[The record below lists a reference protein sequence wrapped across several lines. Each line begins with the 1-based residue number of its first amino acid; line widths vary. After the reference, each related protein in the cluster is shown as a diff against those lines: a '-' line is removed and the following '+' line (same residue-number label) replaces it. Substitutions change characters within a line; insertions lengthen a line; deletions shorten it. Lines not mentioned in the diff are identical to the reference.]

1 MNEIVYRG
9 ESNQPLTNSKL
20 VAEVFE
26 KPHDNVLKAIRK
38 ILQGGI
44 VKNDETPM
52 FEETTYINEQ
62 NKQSYPMFIMNQDG
76 FTLLAMGFN
85 GKKAMEFKL
94 KYIEA
99 FNAMKRQIEESNP
112 SVPQNYLEAL
122 KSLVKAEEE
131 KQQLALENKKQ
142 QEQILTISKT
152 NMELGNKITEM
163 LPKVSYYDKI
173 LQSNATM
180 TVTQIAQDYGMT
192 AMRLNKELES
202 MRIQHKVR
210 GQWILFAQFLEG
222 GYVHS
227 RAVEIV
233 RSDGR
238 HDVKYN
244 TEWTTKGRIFLYES
258 LKAKGILP
266 LIEQENTPSIRALV
280 EQSQPRQLVTVN
292 KPSNSTDMIDPEIK
306 EQLDRIEQYSLI
318 AAKNV
323 LNINEAAI
331 ILGMTVRGV
340 RENVRNRIIPCYKPN
355 VNRLYF
361 KKSELEEWMTQNR
374 RKSMAELKSEA
385 AAYCFTH

>member
-1 MNEIVYRG
+1 MSEIVYRG

-20 VAEVFE
+20 VAEVFG
-26 KPHDNVLKAIRK
+26 KNHKDVMKAIRN
-38 ILQGGI
+38 LTEGSAQNCA
-44 VKNDETPM
+44 VRQM
-52 FEETTYINEQ
+52 FSESTYLNEQ
-62 NKQSYPMFIMNQDG
+62 NKEQPMFIMNQDG

-99 FNAMKRQIEESNP
+99 FNAMKRQIEQTNP

-122 KSLVKAEEE
+122 KSLVKSEEE
-131 KQQLALENKKQ
+131 KQQLALENKQ
-142 QEQILTISKT
+142 QQATILTISKE

-180 TVTQIAQDYGMT
+180 TVTQIAQDYGMS
-192 AMRLNKELES
+192 AMKLNKELEA
-202 MRIQHKVR
+202 MKIQHKVR
-210 GQWILFAQFLEG
+210 GQWILYGKFLTG

-227 RAVEIV
+227 RAVDIL

-266 LIEQENTPSIRALV
+266 LIEQENTPSNKGTGGTEPAKAASA
-280 EQSQPRQLVTVN
+280 SQQT
-292 KPSNSTDMIDPEIK
+292 IK
-306 EQLDRIEQYSLI
+306 FD
-318 AAKNV
+318 
-323 LNINEAAI
+323 
-331 ILGMTVRGV
+331 
-340 RENVRNRIIPCYKPN
+340 
-355 VNRLYF
+355 
-361 KKSELEEWMTQNR
+361 
-374 RKSMAELKSEA
+374 
-385 AAYCFTH
+385 

>member
-1 MNEIVYRG
+1 MNEISTIVDGDRMT
-9 ESNQPLTNSKL
+9 SLQI
-20 VAEVFE
+20 AEITG
-26 KPHDNVLKAIRK
+26 KPHADVMKAIRK
-38 ILQGGI
+38 MEPAWSKINEGNFSLVDYQDKKGETRPCYSLNKEECLYI
-44 VKNDETPM
+44 ATKFNDEARAKLIKRWKEL
-52 FEETTYINEQ
+52 EEQ
-62 NKQSYPMFIMNQDG
+62 HQK
-76 FTLLAMGFN
+76 
-85 GKKAMEFKL
+85 
-94 KYIEA
+94 
-99 FNAMKRQIEESNP
+99 P

-180 TVTQIAQDYGMT
+180 TVTQIAQDYGMS

-227 RAVEIV
+227 RAVDIL

-266 LIEQENTPSIRALV
+266 LIEQENTPSDKGTGRTEPAKAASA
-280 EQSQPRQLVTVN
+280 SQQT
-292 KPSNSTDMIDPEIK
+292 IK
-306 EQLDRIEQYSLI
+306 F
-318 AAKNV
+318 N
-323 LNINEAAI
+323 
-331 ILGMTVRGV
+331 
-340 RENVRNRIIPCYKPN
+340 
-355 VNRLYF
+355 
-361 KKSELEEWMTQNR
+361 
-374 RKSMAELKSEA
+374 
-385 AAYCFTH
+385 

>member
-20 VAEVFE
+20 VAEVFG
-26 KPHDNVLKAIRK
+26 KNHKDVMKAIRN
-38 ILQGGI
+38 LTEGSAQNCA
-44 VKNDETPM
+44 VLEM
-52 FEETTYINEQ
+52 FSESTYLNEQ
-62 NKQSYPMFIMNQDG
+62 NKEQPMFIMNQDG

-99 FNAMKRQIEESNP
+99 FNAMKRQIEQSNP

-266 LIEQENTPSIRALV
+266 LIEQENTPSDKGTGRTEPAKAASA
-280 EQSQPRQLVTVN
+280 SQQT
-292 KPSNSTDMIDPEIK
+292 IK
-306 EQLDRIEQYSLI
+306 F
-318 AAKNV
+318 N
-323 LNINEAAI
+323 
-331 ILGMTVRGV
+331 
-340 RENVRNRIIPCYKPN
+340 
-355 VNRLYF
+355 
-361 KKSELEEWMTQNR
+361 
-374 RKSMAELKSEA
+374 
-385 AAYCFTH
+385 

>member
-1 MNEIVYRG
+1 MNEISTIVDGNRMT
-9 ESNQPLTNSKL
+9 SLQI
-20 VAEVFE
+20 AEITG
-26 KPHDNVLKAIRK
+26 KPHADVMKAIRK
-38 ILQGGI
+38 MEPAWSKINEGNFSLVDYQDKKGETRPCYSLNKEECLYI
-44 VKNDETPM
+44 ATKFNDEARAKLIKRWKEL
-52 FEETTYINEQ
+52 EEQ
-62 NKQSYPMFIMNQDG
+62 HQK
-76 FTLLAMGFN
+76 
-85 GKKAMEFKL
+85 
-94 KYIEA
+94 
-99 FNAMKRQIEESNP
+99 P

-180 TVTQIAQDYGMT
+180 TVTQIAQDYGMS

-266 LIEQENTPSIRALV
+266 LIEQENTPSDKGTGRTEPAKAASA
-280 EQSQPRQLVTVN
+280 SQQT
-292 KPSNSTDMIDPEIK
+292 IK
-306 EQLDRIEQYSLI
+306 F
-318 AAKNV
+318 N
-323 LNINEAAI
+323 
-331 ILGMTVRGV
+331 
-340 RENVRNRIIPCYKPN
+340 
-355 VNRLYF
+355 
-361 KKSELEEWMTQNR
+361 
-374 RKSMAELKSEA
+374 
-385 AAYCFTH
+385 

>member
-1 MNEIVYRG
+1 MGKVSERKFA
-9 ESNQPLTNSKL
+9 L
-20 VAEVFE
+20 AEYQDE
-26 KPHDNVLKAIRK
+26 QGKPRPCYSLNKEECLYIATKF
-38 ILQGGI
+38 
-44 VKNDETPM
+44 NDEARAKLIKRWKEL
-52 FEETTYINEQ
+52 EEQ
-62 NKQSYPMFIMNQDG
+62 HQK
-76 FTLLAMGFN
+76 
-85 GKKAMEFKL
+85 
-94 KYIEA
+94 
-99 FNAMKRQIEESNP
+99 P

-163 LPKVSYYDKI
+163 LPKVSYCDKI

-227 RAVEIV
+227 RAVDII
-233 RSDGR
+233 RKDGQ

-266 LIEQENTPSIRALV
+266 LIEQENTPSDKGTSRTEPAKAAST
-280 EQSQPRQLVTVN
+280 SQQT
-292 KPSNSTDMIDPEIK
+292 
-306 EQLDRIEQYSLI
+306 
-318 AAKNV
+318 
-323 LNINEAAI
+323 LNF
-331 ILGMTVRGV
+331 V
-340 RENVRNRIIPCYKPN
+340 
-355 VNRLYF
+355 
-361 KKSELEEWMTQNR
+361 
-374 RKSMAELKSEA
+374 
-385 AAYCFTH
+385 

>member
-1 MNEIVYRG
+1 MNEISTIVDGDRMT
-9 ESNQPLTNSKL
+9 SLQI
-20 VAEVFE
+20 AEITGRRHTDVMR
-26 KPHDNVLKAIRK
+26 AIRNMEPAWEK
-38 ILQGGI
+38 VSERKFALAEYQDEQGKPRPCYSLNKEECLYI
-44 VKNDETPM
+44 ATKFNDEARAKLIKRWKEL
-52 FEETTYINEQ
+52 EEQ
-62 NKQSYPMFIMNQDG
+62 HQK
-76 FTLLAMGFN
+76 
-85 GKKAMEFKL
+85 
-94 KYIEA
+94 
-99 FNAMKRQIEESNP
+99 P
-112 SVPQNYLEAL
+112 SVPQSYLEAL

-180 TVTQIAQDYGMT
+180 TVTQITQDYGMS

-227 RAVEIV
+227 RAVDII
-233 RSDGR
+233 RKDGQ

-266 LIEQENTPSIRALV
+266 LIEQENTPSDKSTGRTEPAKAASA
-280 EQSQPRQLVTVN
+280 SQQT
-292 KPSNSTDMIDPEIK
+292 IK
-306 EQLDRIEQYSLI
+306 F
-318 AAKNV
+318 N
-323 LNINEAAI
+323 
-331 ILGMTVRGV
+331 
-340 RENVRNRIIPCYKPN
+340 
-355 VNRLYF
+355 
-361 KKSELEEWMTQNR
+361 
-374 RKSMAELKSEA
+374 
-385 AAYCFTH
+385 

>member
-1 MNEIVYRG
+1 MNEISTIVDGDRMT
-9 ESNQPLTNSKL
+9 SLQI
-20 VAEVFE
+20 AEITG
-26 KPHDNVLKAIRK
+26 KPHADVMKAIRK
-38 ILQGGI
+38 MEPAWSKINEGNFSLVDYQDKKGETRPCYSLNKEECLYI
-44 VKNDETPM
+44 ATKFNDEARAKLIKRWKEL
-52 FEETTYINEQ
+52 EEQ
-62 NKQSYPMFIMNQDG
+62 HQK
-76 FTLLAMGFN
+76 
-85 GKKAMEFKL
+85 
-94 KYIEA
+94 
-99 FNAMKRQIEESNP
+99 P

-180 TVTQIAQDYGMT
+180 TVTQIAQDYGMS

-227 RAVEIV
+227 RAVDIL

-266 LIEQENTPSIRALV
+266 LIEQENTPSDKGTGRTEPAKAASA
-280 EQSQPRQLVTVN
+280 SQQTIKFNWYDRPR
-292 KPSNSTDMIDPEIK
+292 D
-306 EQLDRIEQYSLI
+306 
-318 AAKNV
+318 
-323 LNINEAAI
+323 
-331 ILGMTVRGV
+331 
-340 RENVRNRIIPCYKPN
+340 
-355 VNRLYF
+355 
-361 KKSELEEWMTQNR
+361 
-374 RKSMAELKSEA
+374 
-385 AAYCFTH
+385 

>member
-26 KPHDNVLKAIRK
+26 KEHKNVMQSIRK
-38 ILQGGI
+38 LMDGTAQNSA
-44 VKNDETPM
+44 VRQM
-52 FEETTYINEQ
+52 FSESTYLNEQ
-62 NKQSYPMFIMNQDG
+62 NKEQPMFIMNQDG

-99 FNAMKRQIEESNP
+99 FNAMKRQIEQNKP

-122 KSLVKAEEE
+122 KSLVKSEEE
-131 KQQLALENKKQ
+131 KQQLALENKQQ
-142 QEQILTISKT
+142 QETILTISKE

-180 TVTQIAQDYGMT
+180 TITQIAQDYGMS
-192 AMRLNKELES
+192 AVRMNKELEA
-202 MRIQHKVR
+202 MKIQHKVR
-210 GQWILFAQFLEG
+210 GQWILFTPFLKG

-227 RAVEIV
+227 RAVDII
-233 RSDGR
+233 RKDGQ

-266 LIEQENTPSIRALV
+266 LIEQENTPSDKGTGGTEPAKAASA
-280 EQSQPRQLVTVN
+280 SQQT
-292 KPSNSTDMIDPEIK
+292 IK
-306 EQLDRIEQYSLI
+306 F
-318 AAKNV
+318 N
-323 LNINEAAI
+323 
-331 ILGMTVRGV
+331 
-340 RENVRNRIIPCYKPN
+340 
-355 VNRLYF
+355 
-361 KKSELEEWMTQNR
+361 
-374 RKSMAELKSEA
+374 
-385 AAYCFTH
+385 

>member
-20 VAEVFE
+20 VAEVFGKE
-26 KPHDNVLKAIRK
+26 HRNVVRDIKNLIEGGVLKNE
-38 ILQGGI
+38 Q
-44 VKNDETPM
+44 TPM

-99 FNAMKRQIEESNP
+99 FNKMKKEIESSKP
-112 SVPQNYLEAL
+112 SLPQNYLEAL
-122 KSLVKAEEE
+122 KSLVKSEEE
-131 KQQLALENKKQ
+131 KQQLALENRKQ
-142 QEQILTISKT
+142 QQEIVTISKE
-152 NMELGNKITEM
+152 NLELGNKITEM
-163 LPKVSYYDKI
+163 LPKVSYYDQI

-180 TVTQIAQDYGMT
+180 TVTQIAQDYGMS
-192 AMRLNKELES
+192 AIRLNKELET
-202 MRIQHKVR
+202 MRIQHKMR
-210 GQWILFAQFLEG
+210 GQWILYGQFLQG

-227 RAVEIV
+227 RAVDII

-266 LIEQENTPSIRALV
+266 LIEQENKQTTNLV
-280 EQSQPRQLVTVN
+280 
-292 KPSNSTDMIDPEIK
+292 
-306 EQLDRIEQYSLI
+306 
-318 AAKNV
+318 
-323 LNINEAAI
+323 
-331 ILGMTVRGV
+331 
-340 RENVRNRIIPCYKPN
+340 
-355 VNRLYF
+355 
-361 KKSELEEWMTQNR
+361 
-374 RKSMAELKSEA
+374 
-385 AAYCFTH
+385 

>member
-20 VAEVFE
+20 VAEVFGKE
-26 KPHDNVLKAIRK
+26 HRNVVRDIKNLIEGGVLKNE
-38 ILQGGI
+38 Q
-44 VKNDETPM
+44 TPM

-99 FNAMKRQIEESNP
+99 FNAMKRQIEQSKP

-131 KQQLALENKKQ
+131 KQQLALENKQ
-142 QEQILTISKT
+142 QQATILTISKE
-152 NMELGNKITEM
+152 NMELGNKIAEM
-163 LPKVSYYDKI
+163 LPKVSYYDQI

-180 TVTQIAQDYGMT
+180 TITQIAQDYGMS
-192 AMRLNKELES
+192 AVRMNKELES

-210 GQWILFAQFLEG
+210 GQWILHGQFLTG

-227 RAVEIV
+227 RAVDII

-244 TEWTTKGRIFLYES
+244 TEWTTKGRIFLYDA

-266 LIEQENTPSIRALV
+266 LIEQECTPSSKGTGRTESSKTTGAC
-280 EQSQPRQLVTVN
+280 Q
-292 KPSNSTDMIDPEIK
+292 
-306 EQLDRIEQYSLI
+306 
-318 AAKNV
+318 
-323 LNINEAAI
+323 
-331 ILGMTVRGV
+331 
-340 RENVRNRIIPCYKPN
+340 
-355 VNRLYF
+355 
-361 KKSELEEWMTQNR
+361 
-374 RKSMAELKSEA
+374 
-385 AAYCFTH
+385 

>member
-1 MNEIVYRG
+1 MIEIVYRG

-20 VAEVFE
+20 VAEVFGKE
-26 KPHDNVLKAIRK
+26 HKHVRESIKKLLTTAENSTVH
-38 ILQGGI
+38 Q
-44 VKNDETPM
+44 M
-52 FEETTYINEQ
+52 FSESTYLNEQ
-62 NKQSYPMFIMNQDG
+62 NKEQPMFIMNQDG

-99 FNAMKRQIEESNP
+99 FNAMKRQIEQSKP
-112 SVPQNYLEAL
+112 SVPQTYLEAL

-180 TVTQIAQDYGMT
+180 TVTQIAQDYGMS
-192 AMRLNKELES
+192 AMKLNKELEA
-202 MRIQHKVR
+202 MKIQHKVR
-210 GQWILFAQFLEG
+210 GQWILYGKFITG

-227 RAVEIV
+227 RAVDII

-266 LIEQENTPSIRALV
+266 LIEQENTPSDNCTGRTEPAKAASA
-280 EQSQPRQLVTVN
+280 SQQT
-292 KPSNSTDMIDPEIK
+292 IK
-306 EQLDRIEQYSLI
+306 F
-318 AAKNV
+318 N
-323 LNINEAAI
+323 
-331 ILGMTVRGV
+331 
-340 RENVRNRIIPCYKPN
+340 
-355 VNRLYF
+355 
-361 KKSELEEWMTQNR
+361 
-374 RKSMAELKSEA
+374 
-385 AAYCFTH
+385 